1 MQDAAVTEPAA
12 PRPDPR
18 KVRIGLV
25 VIVAVVLVA
34 SVLVAV
40 LDDPIGRAV
49 MLAVAALG
57 IVRAFLLTRS
67 LRRD

>member
-1 MQDAAVTEPAA
+1 MTEPAA